1 MNPFFKHVE
10 GEIAE
15 YSEMKKNALYKEP
28 IYSSEDRAC
37 IGDEARKF
45 VMYSDTD
52 WLKVQKSIGNLG
64 RTPVQVYISRVKILK
79 KKGLFCINSVNINMM
94 YNLYKYGV

>member
-1 MNPFFKHVE
+1 MNPFFKHAE

-15 YSEMKKNALYKEP
+15 YSEMKKNMLYKEP

-37 IGDEARKF
+37 IGDKARKF

-52 WLKVQKSIGNLG
+52 WSKLQKLIGNLG
-64 RTPVQVYISRVKILK
+64 RTPIQVYISRVKIF
-79 KKGLFCINSVNINMM
+79 KKGLF
-94 YNLYKYGV
+94 

>member
-15 YSEMKKNALYKEP
+15 YSEMKKNTLYKEP
-28 IYSSEDRAC
+28 IYSSEDQAC

-45 VMYSDTD
+45 VMYSYTD
-52 WLKVQKSIGNLG
+52 WSKVQKSIGNLG
-64 RTPVQVYISRVKILK
+64 RTSVPIYIS
-79 KKGLFCINSVNINMM
+79 
-94 YNLYKYGV
+94 

>member
-1 MNPFFKHVE
+1 MNPFFKHAE

-15 YSEMKKNALYKEP
+15 YSEMKKNVLYKEL
-28 IYSSEDRAC
+28 IYSSEDQAC

-52 WLKVQKSIGNLG
+52 WVESTEIDRELRKNACTGI
-64 RTPVQVYISRVKILK
+64 Y
-79 KKGLFCINSVNINMM
+79 F
-94 YNLYKYGV
+94 